1 MRSLPVELFSDFEC
15 NLTWPAHSSGSTLRR
30 FRVPIR
36 SGFRLSSSQIR
47 NNESGIFRCP
57 GSPHLQRVAPL
68 FLSDVRLRCPIAV
81 VVRTGAMPNR
91 GSDAGGFSWSRR
103 VMDFLMTPRY
113 RVCLFTRRPHGAF
126 FYLQA
131 LDTQERIIG
140 FAARLFC
147 SAVVGC
153 SAV

>member
-1 MRSLPVELFSDFEC
+1 MPISSV
-15 NLTWPAHSSGSTLRR
+15 TWPGPATAQGACCR
-30 FRVPIR
+30 FRAPMQLVSASPPPKMKQRIR
-36 SGFRLSSSQIR
+36 D
-47 NNESGIFRCP
+47 FRCP
-57 GSPHLQRVAPL
+57 RSPHLQRVAPL

-140 FAARLFC
+140 FAARFF
-147 SAVVGC
+147 APR
-153 SAV
+153 

>member
-1 MRSLPVELFSDFEC
+1 MKQR
-15 NLTWPAHSSGSTLRR
+15 
-30 FRVPIR
+30 IR
-36 SGFRLSSSQIR
+36 D
-47 NNESGIFRCP
+47 FRCP
-57 GSPHLQRVAPL
+57 SSPHLQRVAPL

-91 GSDAGGFSWSRR
+91 GRDVGGFSWSRR

-113 RVCLFTRRPHGAF
+113 RVYLFTRRPHGAF

-140 FAARLFC
+140 FATQFFAPP
-147 SAVVGC
+147 
-153 SAV
+153 